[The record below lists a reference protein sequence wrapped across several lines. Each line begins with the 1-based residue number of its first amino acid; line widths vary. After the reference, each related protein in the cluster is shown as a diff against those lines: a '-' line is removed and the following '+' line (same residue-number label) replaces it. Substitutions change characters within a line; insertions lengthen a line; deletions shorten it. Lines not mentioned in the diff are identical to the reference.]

1 MGKRLGPNYE
11 LATQW
16 EIAQGE
22 EAFSGSVFNSLETL
36 LQDPNYTTYY
46 LTEAWTQ
53 AEEGAAEE
61 QTSGSE
67 SQPQT
72 TQTTSATQAEPAA
85 QADLYTIDAGQAQQV
100 EDGESIGSGSYQ
112 DLADSY
118 AGASILEQ
126 ISPVGNRSVAHGD
139 TIIITAVAQE
149 GARVTAEVNGETI
162 SLTETNR
169 SAGISG
175 YRRYSAEYEVD
186 GTGMTSSDMGNVVV
200 TATLN
205 GSSDRLTRAP
215 S

>member
-1 MGKRLGPNYE
+1 MIEQGLCDFVVVKNYGATASETLPFEQIADWWNDTLSQSGVAALMGHASSRAGVWENGWGPNYE

-61 QTSGSE
+61 QTSDSE

-72 TQTTSATQAEPAA
+72 MQTASATQAEPAA

-118 AGASILEQ
+118 AGAQ
-126 ISPVGNRSVAHGD
+126 HPRTDQPGGQPQRGPRRHHHHHRCGAGGRAGD
-139 TIIITAVAQE
+139 
-149 GARVTAEVNGETI
+149 R
-162 SLTETNR
+162 
-169 SAGISG
+169 
-175 YRRYSAEYEVD
+175 
-186 GTGMTSSDMGNVVV
+186 
-200 TATLN
+200 
-205 GSSDRLTRAP
+205 
-215 S
+215 